1 MFCHFLVENFVKRKT
16 AALAS
21 SQTQKSNR
29 QIVHRDLAE
38 SDSITIV
45 FFPHTNK
52 VTQHMTFLNL

>member
-29 QIVHRDLAE
+29 QMVHRDLAE